1 MSYIS
6 RRLAPDEQ
14 ILATGRFHFIQK
26 VWPWVA
32 LIFLGIIGIGIII
45 FVAEMFRMGTTRM
58 AVTNRRVI
66 LKRGF
71 FVSDMNEITLGSIEG
86 AEIRQSIFGRMFGFG
101 KLVLRGRG
109 ETHLVFPTM
118 DSPGRFRAAIEDARM
133 HNEVKTVHLDTEPPI
148 DESPRER
155 RRRLQR
161 EAKGERRAH

>member
-14 ILATGRFHFIQK
+14 IVSVGRFHFIQK
-26 VWPWVA
+26 AWPWIA
-32 LIFLGIIGIGIII
+32 LLVLGIIGIGVII
-45 FVAEMFRMGTTRM
+45 FVVEMSRMATTRM

-101 KLVLRGRG
+101 KLVIRGRG

-133 HNEVKTVHLDTEPPI
+133 HNEVKTVHLDTEPPVN
-148 DESPRER
+148 ETTRER
-155 RRRLQR
+155 KLRLKR